1 MLHIT
6 CNMCTRDLPD
16 MYALSPRASG
26 IHIRQIPRAHVTT
39 ITCIP
44 EALRAHTLQVICIT
58 SVRGRALSSSSLM
71 HTLAE
76 LLLYTHL
83 RRFDCG
89 FRISFQEHVLQILS
103 KTSAQKYRQIVSVIN
118 IVV

>member
-1 MLHIT
+1 MRVYI
-6 CNMCTRDLPD
+6 
-16 MYALSPRASG
+16 SG
-26 IHIRQIPRAHVTT
+26 KSRAHM
-39 ITCIP
+39 
-44 EALRAHTLQVICIT
+44 LQVICIT

-71 HTLAE
+71 HTFAE

-103 KTSAQKYRQIVSVIN
+103 KTSAQK
-118 IVV
+118 